1 MCNYYMYVIGFF
13 FIMAHFEILGSQLHI
28 ICTKFETVNNLPT
41 GKEHYMNIWDINNKL
56 GAHTAEYHKFF

>member
-1 MCNYYMYVIGFF
+1 MCNIYMYVIGIF

-41 GKEHYMNIWDINNKL
+41 GKEHYMNIWDINNK
-56 GAHTAEYHKFF
+56 

>member
-1 MCNYYMYVIGFF
+1 
-13 FIMAHFEILGSQLHI
+13 MAHFEILGSQLHI

-56 GAHTAEYHKFF
+56 GAHTAEYHKLF